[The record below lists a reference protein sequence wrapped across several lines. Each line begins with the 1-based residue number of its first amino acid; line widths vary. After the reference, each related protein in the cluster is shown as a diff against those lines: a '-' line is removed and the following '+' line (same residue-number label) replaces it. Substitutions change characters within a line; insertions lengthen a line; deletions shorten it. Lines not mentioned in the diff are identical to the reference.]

1 MNSEKAMQE
10 LQKSFSHS
18 GKNSP
23 ALNDDIKNYINDMFE
38 KQTAEIKSLLQGVTN
53 NANSD
58 NANSGQQKSIEKNDN
73 NTKNN

>member
-10 LQKSFSHS
+10 LQKSFSHG

-23 ALNDDIKNYINDMFE
+23 VINDDIKNYINDMFE

-53 NANSD
+53 NASGN
-58 NANSGQQKSIEKNDN
+58 NANDEQQKNIEENNN
-73 NTKNN
+73 NTQNN